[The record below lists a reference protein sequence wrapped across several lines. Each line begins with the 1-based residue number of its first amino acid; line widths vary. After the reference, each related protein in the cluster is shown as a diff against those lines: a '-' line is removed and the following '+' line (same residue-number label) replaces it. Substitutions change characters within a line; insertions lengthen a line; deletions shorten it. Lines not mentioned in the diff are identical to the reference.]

1 MCRTLRRVRMGN
13 RRVFSP
19 VSTACRFGA
28 FISPLSKDRIYSR
41 LSHSIMLFFIK
52 NFQLLHF
59 HMSHN
64 ALLRS
69 LSLLLSNTPS
79 ARAYVAAGKYT
90 ALHVYQNFWIWV
102 HAWDWYGKQ
111 RAVHPSM
118 SMREQRTRTTRGW
131 WLAWT
136 RRNLPSARVCV
147 AGGLVDGTPKVIQGG
162 EVDMIAVA

>member
-1 MCRTLRRVRMGN
+1 MITM
-13 RRVFSP
+13 F
-19 VSTACRFGA
+19 
-28 FISPLSKDRIYSR
+28 D
-41 LSHSIMLFFIK
+41 
-52 NFQLLHF
+52 LLHF